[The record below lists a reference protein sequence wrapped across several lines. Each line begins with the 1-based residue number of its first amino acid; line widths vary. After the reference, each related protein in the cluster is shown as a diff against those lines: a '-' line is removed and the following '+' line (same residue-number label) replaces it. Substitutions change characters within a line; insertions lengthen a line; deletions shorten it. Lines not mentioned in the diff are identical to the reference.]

1 MTMKIQVIYQNE
13 KADFCPNEDGYL
25 TLKALRE
32 RFPKTDGL
40 SFKNSE
46 GKRIILTPCDERIKI
61 NQSVDV
67 YDVHTE
73 IHLGDDDDYVP
84 AVKKSKS
91 VDKDE
96 ICIIEAKNG
105 NGNVTDKEDDHSKS
119 VDDKSVESHDVEMK
133 SEVDEVRDDK
143 KSDDAQE
150 KEDSSDDK
158 MDEDITAVDSKPE
171 IEESKPIDSSESQL
185 ADKTD
190 DVAKSEQEQL
200 VTDEKSA
207 DKSAPIVEIKKDE
220 THDDVPL
227 EKEINF
233 ETESES
239 KIDTNLTDSQVK
251 SEDDPTTNEQIQV
264 DSKSTTISESDKD
277 TVNSEVEKE
286 IVNSEE
292 CKTKDEAIDSTAC
305 QEQENKEVAES
316 RTTDIDNEESVQAEK
331 ESTCEDIAVKH
342 ESVPI
347 LQTPMKE
354 SPNSESAETIES
366 DVSLTKKDTVPVV
379 EELKCDKTNS
389 VTEEKKLVVSS
400 EAEKTE
406 TVQSAVSEA
415 DEAVISTEKLEC
427 SKTDSKLESDEAQ
440 LDDSKMEVFSET
452 EKPETVQSAI
462 SETDEAAVS
471 DEKMEVSSET
481 DKPETVQSAISETDE
496 AAVSDE
502 KMEVSSEIVEPVTS
516 EAKKDAVEED
526 SKEDEEDPKDVS
538 TRDATEQKTK
548 FSPTPS
554 PAAIETESNVTN
566 SSESSDNKTE
576 SVSRPKIGSCRQNS
590 ADHKCVPKIE
600 NGIVVMKCSEE
611 CHTEAMVETK
621 VGLVYESVT
630 SEFKLK
636 SSAKKEEA
644 SDDSVESEKSSGD
657 DEKDKDNETEES
669 ESSDDSSDED
679 KPNSPPRKPRRMCGT
694 LVYKYPPSRRP
705 RRRCGYISYRY
716 KSPSDDLDESVSTVT
731 SEMSQSTSPP
741 QSPRRRC
748 GYISD
753 KYKSPS
759 DNLDVSVSTVT
770 SEMSQST
777 DEGNVDN
784 SESKKGSPATPKQT
798 RGRQSRSASKTPK
811 LLTKVLRVGWLNRAT
826 PNDKYEP
833 MEKPLGNCQKLKLIE
848 NKIYGALDIKQMAVK
863 KFTGRK
869 NFDLEELYHVQLG
882 HVGSG
887 DEETQII
894 DEFAK
899 PDGSICDI
907 WGYCRANNTTPY
919 KLKLSLLTTAKN
931 PNRTIVAT
939 PARSRSVRRI
949 CSAPTR
955 PVLQDNVRIYYEYQ
969 RTSKYTNDRSVT
981 EMEIDELLVRVRE
994 DNHGEGPEI
1003 IDNFDPLNY
1012 GYTIS
1017 RLEVDGKQLL
1027 HVTTE
1032 DDGRLSYEYHESV
1045 VDPEPHSILF
1055 DTDVVSGACRG
1066 QYGVGVVLSCTHRCS
1081 PVITWYK
1088 DDAMI
1093 KEAEQMYWIRDVYD
1107 WLDDETHVWHCTI
1120 KCKEMKKPLRSK
1132 NAMIN
1137 EKTVTQR
1144 SSRVCV

>member
-1 MTMKIQVIYQNE
+1 MKIQVIYQNE

-105 NGNVTDKEDDHSKS
+105 NGNVTDKEDDRSKS
-119 VDDKSVESHDVEMK
+119 VDDESVESHDVEMK

-150 KEDSSDDK
+150 KDDSSDDK

-171 IEESKPIDSSESQL
+171 IEESKQIDSSESQL

-190 DVAKSEQEQL
+190 DVAESEQEQL
-200 VTDEKSA
+200 VTDEKSP
-207 DKSAPIVEIKKDE
+207 DESAPIVEIKKDE
-220 THDDVPL
+220 THGDAPQ
-227 EKEINF
+227 EKEMNF

-239 KIDTNLTDSQVK
+239 KIDTDLTDSQMK
-251 SEDDPTTNEQIQV
+251 PN
-264 DSKSTTISESDKD
+264 STI
-277 TVNSEVEKE
+277 
-286 IVNSEE
+286 
-292 CKTKDEAIDSTAC
+292 TKWKYLRKLKNPKRFNQLLA
-305 QEQENKEVAES
+305 K
-316 RTTDIDNEESVQAEK
+316 
-331 ESTCEDIAVKH
+331 
-342 ESVPI
+342 
-347 LQTPMKE
+347 PMKRQF
-354 SPNSESAETIES
+354 
-366 DVSLTKKDTVPVV
+366 L
-379 EELKCDKTNS
+379 
-389 VTEEKKLVVSS
+389 
-400 EAEKTE
+400 
-406 TVQSAVSEA
+406 
-415 DEAVISTEKLEC
+415 
-427 SKTDSKLESDEAQ
+427 
-440 LDDSKMEVFSET
+440 M
-452 EKPETVQSAI
+452 
-462 SETDEAAVS
+462 
-471 DEKMEVSSET
+471 
-481 DKPETVQSAISETDE
+481 
-496 AAVSDE
+496 

-516 EAKKDAVEED
+516 EAKKDTVEED
-526 SKEDEEDPKDVS
+526 SKEVNPSTHCKSEKGPKDVS

-554 PAAIETESNVTN
+554 PAAIGTESNVTN
-566 SSESSDNKTE
+566 ASESSDNKTE

-600 NGIVVMKCSEE
+600 NGVVVMKCSEE

-630 SEFKLK
+630 SELKLK
-636 SSAKKEEA
+636 SSAKKEES

-669 ESSDDSSDED
+669 ESSDENYKS
-679 KPNSPPRKPRRMCGT
+679 RVRIARGPRRSCGG
-694 LVYKYPPSRRP
+694 KPWPPPGRYRGGKCRSPP
-705 RRRCGYISYRY
+705 RRRCGIISGIYT
-716 KSPSDDLDESVSTVT
+716 SPSDDLNASVSTAT
-731 SEMSQSTSPP
+731 SQSA
-741 QSPRRRC
+741 
-748 GYISD
+748 
-753 KYKSPS
+753 
-759 DNLDVSVSTVT
+759 
-770 SEMSQST
+770 
-777 DEGNVDN
+777 DESNVDN
-784 SESKKGSPATPKQT
+784 SESEKGSPATPKKT

-833 MEKPLGNCQKLKLIE
+833 MEKPLGNCQKLKLVE
-848 NKIYGALDIKQMAVK
+848 NKIYTALDIKQMAVK

-869 NFDLEELYHVQLG
+869 KFDLDELYHVQLG
-882 HVGSG
+882 HVGTADDDG
-887 DEETQII
+887 EAQII

-955 PVLQDNVRIYYEYQ
+955 PQLHDNVRIYYEYAKV
-969 RTSKYTNDRSVT
+969 SKYTNDRSVT
-981 EMEIDELLVRVRE
+981 EMEIDELLLRVRE
-994 DNHGEGPEI
+994 DNHGSSPQI
-1003 IDNFDPLNY
+1003 IENFDPLNF

-1017 RLEVDGKQLL
+1017 RVEVDGKQLL
-1027 HVTTE
+1027 HVITE
-1032 DDGRLSYEYHESV
+1032 DDGRVSYEYHESV
-1045 VDPEPHSILF
+1045 VDPEPHRILF
-1055 DTDVVSGACRG
+1055 DTDVVSGSCRG
-1066 QYGVGVVLSCTHRCS
+1066 HYGVGVVLSCTHLCS

-1088 DDAMI
+1088 DDVRI
-1093 KEAEQMYWIRDVYD
+1093 KGAEHMYWMRDVFN

-1132 NAMIN
+1132 NVMIN

-1144 SSRVCV
+1144 SSRV